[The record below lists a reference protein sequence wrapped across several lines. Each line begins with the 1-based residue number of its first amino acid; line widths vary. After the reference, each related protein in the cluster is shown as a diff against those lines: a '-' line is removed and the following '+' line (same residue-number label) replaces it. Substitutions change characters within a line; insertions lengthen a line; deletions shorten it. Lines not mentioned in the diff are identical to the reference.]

1 LDIYRF
7 TNSGNKLRYG
17 PWSSKGDFLR
27 LHIISSLP
35 YRIHGAVDPIN
46 HKFLMILDIYLGIS
60 LTDLELLTKE
70 VNQEMHEN
78 LAYRR
83 RARPG
88 LN

>member
-1 LDIYRF
+1 
-7 TNSGNKLRYG
+7 
-17 PWSSKGDFLR
+17 
-27 LHIISSLP
+27 
-35 YRIHGAVDPIN
+35 
-46 HKFLMILDIYLGIS
+46 MILDIYLGIS

-70 VNQEMHEN
+70 VSQEMHEN